1 MTAPAPPFRPMD
13 RNPGALMHPRTLRHL
28 AAALAVGAALPAGA
42 RAQDGFSQQTV
53 AELHAHVTA
62 AADSSVLNPGRV
74 ADLSGMTTSLRLYPA
89 AEWRRGSLKVRADAR
104 FAAPLLGEGGGR
116 ASAELQEGYAGLALS
131 GAAYVAVGRQ
141 RLGWGTGLIWN
152 PTRIDAEKDPLRTA
166 SRLRGIDAVR
176 LEYAFAG
183 ATLNVLA
190 ATPDAARLESAGD
203 VLYAARLETRLAGV
217 ATSLSAVNPGRA
229 DWRLGWDFSAA
240 ADRFTVYGEG
250 TLRRASERAV
260 VDAAGATARRGA
272 GGRVLGAHHDVV
284 LGTLLSLSARWSGM
298 VEYQYRSDAWS
309 GAEYRRF
316 VADLPR
322 SGPLYD
328 PLGPGRHRVFGMARM
343 AGGEGTWSVALK
355 GFADPVSGTFVLS
368 PSLERSGTRF
378 KAEVSPQLFLDRNDV
393 SPYRTR
399 TQVIVSAFF

>member
-1 MTAPAPPFRPMD
+1 
-13 RNPGALMHPRTLRHL
+13 MHRSTLRRT
-28 AAALAVGAALPAGA
+28 AAALLLGAALPAGA
-42 RAQDGFSQQTV
+42 GAQDGFQQQTI
-53 AELHAHVTA
+53 AELHTNVSAV
-62 AADSSVLNPGRV
+62 ADSSVLNPGNAAELGGVR
-74 ADLSGMTTSLRLYPA
+74 TTLRLYPA
-89 AEWRRGSLKVRADAR
+89 AELRHGWLKLRADAR
-104 FAAPLLGEGGGR
+104 FSAPLLNAEGSR
-116 ASAELQEGYAGLALS
+116 AGAELQEGYAGVAL
-131 GAAYVAVGRQ
+131 GDAAYLAAGRQ

-152 PTRIDAEKDPLRTA
+152 PTRIDAEKDPLRTS

-176 LEYAFAG
+176 LEYAFSG

-190 ATPDAARLESAGD
+190 AAPDVTRAESSRD
-203 VLYAARLETRLAGV
+203 LLYAARLETRVAGV
-217 ATSLSAVNPGRA
+217 ATSLSAVNPGRS

-250 TLRRASERAV
+250 TLRRASELPV
-260 VDAAGATARRGA
+260 VDGAGSTVRRGES
-272 GGRVLGAHHDVV
+272 GRVMGAHHDVV
-284 LGTLLSLSARWSGM
+284 LGTLLSLSPRWSGM

-316 VADLPR
+316 VDDLPR

-328 PLGPGRHRVFGMARM
+328 ALGPGRHRVFGMARM
-343 AGGEGTWSVALK
+343 TGDEGAWSVALK

-368 PSLERSGTRF
+368 PTLERSGSRF
-378 KAEVSPQLFLDRNDV
+378 KAEISPQLFLDRDAV